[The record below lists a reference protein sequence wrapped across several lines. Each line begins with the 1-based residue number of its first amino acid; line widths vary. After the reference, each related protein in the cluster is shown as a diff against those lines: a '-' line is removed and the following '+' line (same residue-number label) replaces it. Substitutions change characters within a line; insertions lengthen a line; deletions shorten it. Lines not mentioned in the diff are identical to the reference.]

1 MNKKLRVVVIGV
13 GSLGQHHARVF
24 STLPEVEL
32 VGVVDVHEAQAKRIA
47 ERQGCP
53 AFTDYHAILDKIDA
67 ASIAAPT
74 AVHYEIARELLQKG
88 IHTFIEK
95 PITTD
100 AGQARELVGISQKKS
115 LLLQVGHIERFNPA
129 VIKAQQFINEP
140 RYIEAL
146 RLGPYDARAAQT
158 GIILD
163 LMIHDLDIVL
173 FLVHSEV
180 VAIDAIGT
188 SLLTEHEDIATCHLN
203 FKNGCVAN
211 ITASRVTKEKM
222 RKIRIFQKDAYLSL
236 DYAAQKLKVIRKRG
250 SSRIVRS
257 MHDIEIIRPR
267 LKKSDQLTLELSAFI
282 ESIRHSRK
290 PVVSGEHGLNAL
302 ELGLKILDKIR
313 ETYGKL

>member
-1 MNKKLRVVVIGV
+1 MDKLRVAVIGV

-24 STLPEVEL
+24 ATLQGVEL
-32 VGVVDVHEAQAKRIA
+32 VGVVDVNEEQARRIA
-47 ERQGCP
+47 EKQGCP
-53 AFTDYHAILDKIDA
+53 AFTDYHAVLDRIDA
-67 ASIAAPT
+67 ASIVVPT
-74 AVHYEIARELLQKG
+74 VSHYEIARELLQEG

-100 AGQARELVGISQKKS
+100 AGQARELVSISQKKS

-129 VIKAQQFINEP
+129 VIKAQQFINKP

-146 RLGPYDARAAQT
+146 RLGPYDPRTAQT

-173 FLVHSEV
+173 FLVNSEV
-180 VAIDAIGT
+180 VTIDAIGT
-188 SLLTEHEDIATCHLN
+188 PLLTDHEDIATCHLN

-211 ITASRVTKEKM
+211 ITASRVTKERM

-250 SSRIVRS
+250 SSKIVRS

-267 LKKSDQLTLELSAFI
+267 LKKSDQLTLELNAFV
-282 ESIRHSRK
+282 ESIRHGRK

-302 ELGLKILDKIR
+302 ELGLKIIDKIR